1 MDAKKGIELPPG
13 TKISFYEVLP
23 AVTGEQGDVVRTC
36 IGYGGFG
43 ALYRVSRGSKVFA
56 LKLAHQPLSA
66 YSAAERQW
74 VEERG
79 DREIATLKSLRH
91 PNIVRV
97 HAFDRWPDDEGRAFI
112 VMDFVDGDRLDVW
125 RAKHSPSIRRI
136 CEVFIAVARA
146 LHTAH
151 KQDIHHR
158 DLKCAN
164 VLVRLVDGQPVIV
177 DWGISKP
184 GSSYTITR
192 VNATMGTST
201 HFAPEYCRW
210 ALSPDNT
217 RFETTPATELHAVG
231 YMFYELLSGRGPFP
245 FAANEVELMRTII
258 TMDRGNGL
266 KTPSELNH
274 ASPKELDTVVMRLLE
289 KQPEKRYQSGEELA
303 VDLDELLAHAPA
315 NWDSPLDV
323 PPVAGSNGA
332 TRADRGQFQHSV
344 LELSKDEPGENAWLP
359 KPAQLSI
366 RSLERP
372 GFVSIEAPAPAAAHL
387 PPLAPPL
394 PDAIRAAAEKV
405 GATGRARRT
414 LRPAWAVAMGLSVVL
429 AGVVAVAIL
438 GRTGRTQ
445 PENLLAKIQQQEQL
459 PADTR
464 AAGSTQ
470 VAQPLHETSV
480 LPPAPHQ
487 QPVPSGPGAS
497 NTTAASASD
506 EHRRQAERSHLAPI
520 QPAQSRRA
528 QVGTPAGAKRGMTT
542 AANSARPPDDDD
554 QPAWLKPVQT
564 KVPAQRANAKF
575 GVPTGAHIRAR
586 LITNLDSR
594 TVSAGPVEAKLMRP
608 FVLDGRSVFPSGTV
622 LIGNAATSGSRFT
635 IRFVLLRL
643 PDNREVTFEGLA
655 YDVAE
660 RKPGLAATRRMDS
673 APNKTE
679 GVATEVVKEA
689 ANTLLTAASSGNLGA
704 TLATGAGRTVVNE
717 QGQEATTL
725 TGDGTVLLLDAPADL
740 DVFVARAM

>member
-1 MDAKKGIELPPG
+1 MDANKGIELPPG

-23 AVTGEQGDVVRTC
+23 AVTGELGDVVRTC

-136 CEVFIAVARA
+136 CEVFIAIARA

-151 KQDIHHR
+151 EQDIHHR

-245 FAANEVELMRTII
+245 FATNEVELMRTII

-266 KTPSELNH
+266 KTPSELNQG
-274 ASPKELDTVVMRLLE
+274 SPKELDDVVMRLLE
-289 KQPEKRYQSGEELA
+289 KQPEKRYQSGDELA
-303 VDLDELLAHAPA
+303 RDLDELLAHAPA
-315 NWDSPLDV
+315 SWDSPLDMPLV
-323 PPVAGSNGA
+323 SEATRA
-332 TRADRGQFQHSV
+332 TRADRGQLQHSV
-344 LELSKDEPGENAWLP
+344 LELSKDDQPANPSAL
-359 KPAQLSI
+359 KPAPISI

-372 GFVSIEAPAPAAAHL
+372 GFLSIEAPAPVAS
-387 PPLAPPL
+387 PTPQLAPPL
-394 PDAIRAAAEKV
+394 PDAIRAAAAKV
-405 GATGRARRT
+405 GATAEPRRR
-414 LRPAWAVAMGLSVVL
+414 LPRWAVVSIGLGLVL
-429 AGVVAVAIL
+429 VGITTVAVL
-438 GRTGRTQ
+438 GRSERKQ
-445 PENLLAKIQQQEQL
+445 PENLLAKIERQEQL
-459 PADTR
+459 PADAR
-464 AAGSTQ
+464 SRTQ
-470 VAQPLHETSV
+470 PVEPASEPSL
-480 LPPAPHQ
+480 LPPAPKHEAV
-487 QPVPSGPGAS
+487 PRPESSGNTAVSGTDRRSSVPS
-497 NTTAASASD
+497 D
-506 EHRRQAERSHLAPI
+506 
-520 QPAQSRRA
+520 PARVDPPLQQHSGRA
-528 QVGTPAGAKRGMTT
+528 NVVSPAVAKRGMSP
-542 AANSARPPDDDD
+542 AAQATRPSDDDD

-564 KVPAQRANAKF
+564 KVATLRANAKF
-575 GVPTGAHIRAR
+575 GVPTGAHIKAR
-586 LITNLDSR
+586 LLTNLDSR
-594 TVSAGPVEAKLMRP
+594 TVAAGPVEAKLMRP
-608 FVLDGRSVFPSGTV
+608 FVLDGRSIFPSGTV
-622 LIGNAATSGSRFT
+622 LIGNAATSGNRFT
-635 IRFVLLRL
+635 IRFILLRL
-643 PDNREVTFEGLA
+643 PDNREIAFEGLA
-655 YDVAE
+655 YDVVE
-660 RKPGLAATRRMDS
+660 RKPGLAATRRTDTV
-673 APNKTE
+673 PTKGGE
-679 GVATEVVKEA
+679 GVPAKVAKEA
-689 ANTLLTAASSGNLGA
+689 ANTLLAAASGGSLGA
-704 TLATGAGRTVVNE
+704 TLATGAGRTIVNE
-717 QGQEATTL
+717 PGQDASTSV
-725 TGDGTVLLLDAPADL
+725 GDGTVLLLDAPTDL
-740 DVFVARAM
+740 EVFVTRAM